1 MYKLAMNKYQNY
13 KFELL
18 GHSQSGVIVNNLCSN
33 NVRNCILLN
42 PAYKNAN
49 LKNNEYIIRSSG
61 DLVSKLVAP
70 KRVMNSVLF
79 PKWSAK
85 HMITIDDKSGNPIT
99 EHKVDILD
107 RLNRNMVIGRGSEL
121 IFITNRQKY

>member
-1 MYKLAMNKYQNY
+1 MYNLAMKKYKGY

-33 NVRNCILLN
+33 KVRNCVSLN

-49 LKNNEYIIRSSG
+49 LKNNEFIIRSTG
-61 DLVSKLVAP
+61 DVVSQLVAP
-70 KRVMNSVLF
+70 KKILNSVLY
-79 PKWSAK
+79 PKWSKK
-85 HMITIDDKSGNPIT
+85 HMINIENKTKNPIT

-107 RLNRNMVIGRGSEL
+107 RLNPNMVIGRGSQL
-121 IFITNRQKY
+121 IFKVNRYK